1 MSKKQPAQF
10 QKTNF
15 KILLINQIVLNTSKA
30 MTEDQTKFHNVNTIK
45 ADGLLNQNQY
55 QARNCLIDKRPSR
68 IQLLPQ
74 LNNSIHRRA
83 SAFIT
88 PQELLLNKQAKK
100 LFDIGQGG
108 ISLPGL
114 SYISTKIHSPSQRM
128 ESSKIIAQK
137 ISSQKPLNES
147 SQEFLN
153 KQFPFFEVTNVKE
166 LDNKIDFFSQHEA
179 ERGLKSD
186 QEKQK
191 NMMKI
196 NFSNKRKRDSIVLD
210 LIQLQNKNTFVQP
223 QFMQERGT
231 MCITELWPESMKK
244 ELVKSHQFSQK
255 KIQNAQNLRLNNSD
269 KSFMSVFRPEKQRQQ
284 VDIQQNQ
291 RDENSQ
297 MVLSKFSEKNVIE
310 VFGLMNENRN
320 NKILLKQRSFTQN
333 QSLQSP
339 KSRQQTAIQEDDEI
353 HENTSSHSFYGRQ
366 VQQTNPKNKFIF
378 SSTPKFNNKSTN
390 FEINKSSSKL
400 NSKVNLANS
409 KFFTSTPKKHNYSN
423 YSNLSQFKNI
433 QNIDL
438 NYNNNSMQ
446 QQQKQHQDILESNNK
461 FDFLKSQCEQELEHN
476 LDLEKSINS
485 NLKDISTKLQGL
497 LQKLK

>member
-1 MSKKQPAQF
+1 MTEESTKF
-10 QKTNF
+10 YS
-15 KILLINQIVLNTSKA
+15 VNTSKA
-30 MTEDQTKFHNVNTIK
+30 DGFSKQAQYQTK
-45 ADGLLNQNQY
+45 
-55 QARNCLIDKRPSR
+55 NCLIDKKPSR
-68 IQLLPQ
+68 IQLLPS
-74 LNNSIHRRA
+74 LNNSIHCRA

-88 PQELLLNKQAKK
+88 PQEALLNKQAKK

-114 SYISTKIHSPSQRM
+114 SYISTKINSPSQRI
-128 ESSKIIAQK
+128 ESSKIMAQ
-137 ISSQKPLNES
+137 ISSQKPLNEQ

-153 KQFPFFEVTNVKE
+153 KQFPFFEVTNVNE
-166 LDNKIDFFSQHEA
+166 LDNKIDFFSQHET
-179 ERGLKSD
+179 ERSPKSD

-196 NFSNKRKRDSIVLD
+196 NFSNKRKRDSIILD

-244 ELVKSHQFSQK
+244 ELVKSHQLSQK

-269 KSFMSVFRPEKQRQQ
+269 KSFMSVFRPERQRQQ

-297 MVLSKFSEKNVIE
+297 MVLTKFSEKNVID

-320 NKILLKQRSFTQN
+320 NKILLKQRSFIQN
-333 QSLQSP
+333 QSSQST
-339 KSRQQTAIQEDDEI
+339 KTRQQTTIEEDEI
-353 HENTSSHSFYGRQ
+353 HENTSNHSFYGRQ
-366 VQQTNPKNKFIF
+366 ILQINPKNKFIF
-378 SSTPKFNNKSTN
+378 SSTPKGNNKSYN
-390 FEINKSSSKL
+390 FEINKSFSKL
-400 NSKVNLANS
+400 YSKSNLANS
-409 KFFTSTPKKHNYSN
+409 KFFTSTPKKQNSSN
-423 YSNLSQFKNI
+423 YSNSSQFKNI

-438 NYNNNSMQ
+438 NSNNSNIQ

-476 LDLEKSINS
+476 LDLEKSINN
-485 NLKDISTKLQGL
+485 NLKDISTKLQSL
-497 LQKLK
+497 LSKLK